1 VAGIVYN
8 QQCARI
14 VVVID
19 EVGQVFIYLDLGC
32 SFRVL
37 GQFLP
42 HGLVVKV
49 ILEHPFEPS
58 HLDESV

>member
-1 VAGIVYN
+1 MPSIIYN

-19 EVGQVFIYLDLGC
+19 EVGQVFVYLDLRC

-42 HGLVVKV
+42 HGLVVKI
-49 ILEHPFEPS
+49 ILKHPFKLS
-58 HLDESV
+58 HLEELV